1 MNVAEQFPEITQANV
16 PLAPY
21 THLRIGGPAEF
32 LVQPRTVAELTA
44 VLAWSRSHGVPLRVL
59 GSGVNLLIR
68 DEPLPGIVMRL
79 VAPAFTAITVDG
91 ATVRAGCGAKLA
103 ALISA
108 TARHNLSGFE
118 TLVGIPATV
127 GGALRTNAGD
137 RSGEIGAFVRRVETL
152 DESGNVVVRERD
164 ELRFG
169 ENSSNLD
176 DAVLLSAEFGLHADK
191 AEAIIKRMRKAWIQ
205 RRADQ
210 PYPFESSARVFLN
223 PRGHSARELLDKAG
237 LPRTKVGAAEVSERN
252 ANYIVARP
260 GATARDVVK
269 LMDLMKSKVRDA
281 TGTDLEPELMVW

>member
-252 ANYIVARP
+252 ANYIIARP